1 MANDVHIVGQNRR
14 AVSNWLTSVKSPQQS
29 DTCSHNEFTN
39 TLSTMDE
46 EDPWRWDTDR
56 VVRELCTENRT
67 WPPLFATQLLPDAKL
82 LEISLREHEI
92 DGPWLLTEITH
103 QTLRDDFGLVGPL
116 SIKHR
121 ATILH
126 AISHFRGKSQEYAHF
141 VKQHGLQSRL
151 DGGDFR
157 DSERSVTTSK
167 AYIRLPAEGDVL
179 PEIPGESQV
188 TTKEPP
194 QVHLRSH
201 TPEPIVAQNDPVPTS
216 ADADDGGRSQLHS
229 EELAAIG
236 NRNKRRRLAPTLL
249 SQSIDPERHREIP
262 TAADNVRIY
271 DPQNLE
277 PGVAYT
283 GDDGKKRM
291 VPVPQPG
298 HDGIIP
304 HIFRPPE
311 LAAPGAVNSMISGGV
326 DALEAAKKLAHEAE
340 SKNRLQKSTASRA
353 DGYLGKRS
361 LAVDN
366 IFYSGVPVGKE
377 VPLSDGGDGDFCQSY
392 ADISTGRRLY
402 VKKRMNFLL
411 RSQAVN
417 FRRHGKGFTAVIPY
431 PSRLKPRFQTPSF
444 SLFHAT
450 PNGDVITTREDLTSW
465 PELNLEQQKPSA
477 SSNGDERERLLNFS
491 LPENMTLGG
500 PSSYDNWDPEV
511 ALEKYRHIDGGD
523 EVLPLFGES
532 DEDGEYDIETWREI
546 EEERGPQKKAS
557 IVSKRHPLTSEE
569 VSEAID
575 QGMALLH
582 TKWHNEQLPKRQP
595 KAWGIW
601 QKSRTRNTRR
611 EKINAAQQHLDRI
624 VNDRLVKM
632 RREILNDQ
640 WTTQKQIHRQCQIM
654 EQSIFDREDLLWQ
667 ISVLEQTKP
676 PAKPSPPNF
685 PAPKS
690 KKSKIQQLD
699 LEADEEIIDTESDSA
714 SSSDEMEGF
723 IVSDEESERTDANE
737 LVTGSD
743 DSEFRRS
750 RDQNYGDVAPSVEPG
765 TVDDTPMSGTVD
777 ELSGINHK
785 LSRRNMPP
793 SSPLSSPQTP
803 ASSRLRH
810 GTSVDESSTD
820 FVDLTFLSD
829 SPEIVDLV
837 TPSKSLQKTAVGG
850 PSLKNNTWKA
860 KPSSILDGS
869 RTSDSGVQSDAENPL
884 APNKPPKNIPYNKP
898 ATIASYGYKAWE
910 EENDPARLVI
920 AVLHNMPKEARASI
934 SELLSAHSPDELWT
948 LTIDVM
954 RECCD
959 GKDRLRG
966 MDPKTFCIFTG
977 VIRLFEMYVE
987 CKKIK
992 NRKDRLAPKT
1002 CQKLID
1008 NTPKFGPFTR
1018 ACLAAV
1024 EAYVDVT
1031 APFADDDDDDEE
1043 PLLRTKRSLVTRPI
1057 LSDEEQL
1064 EAPRKRQRKI
1074 FENVEAR
1081 KLREDDQMRL
1091 QEQEGR
1097 RQILRKKLAQSG
1109 SSLNSDRAKI
1119 IINESKFEE
1128 EGFIFVHDHI
1138 GSRIK
1143 NHQIDGVRFMWRQIV
1158 TKGGASQGCLLA
1170 HTMGLGKTMQVITL
1184 LVAIA
1189 EAACSED
1196 SSVSAQIPEK
1206 LKRSRTLILSPPGLM
1221 DNWMDEL
1228 LTWVPEK
1235 DVGPKIGRFR
1245 KVDSNMK
1252 IEQRLAEIDLWY
1264 KNGGILLLGF
1274 EMFRNMINMGPTED
1288 KKPII
1293 DQATF
1298 EIVEEQLLKGPNII
1312 IADEAH
1318 RLKNTNSAL
1327 TIAATRF
1334 ESKSRIAL
1342 TGSPLSNN
1350 VEEYHSMIEWI
1361 APNYLGPIVEFR
1373 AKFVEPIQEGL
1384 YGNST
1389 IAERRRALKMLEVL
1403 KEDISPKV
1411 NRADSS
1417 VLKNDLKPKIEFII
1431 TVPLTDLQHK
1441 AYTIYVKAMLES
1453 PLDENQFTQSGKI
1466 RQTTLWSWIGI
1477 LALLCNHPICFKNK
1491 LTERKN
1497 RPDMNS
1503 KNHHARPVSNGDA
1516 DGDIVVPTGISQTL
1530 ISEVADLFGGYGTG
1544 TENVNNSYK
1553 TKILVQI
1560 LDASREVGD
1569 KVLIF
1574 STTIATLD
1582 YLENLCKVSKRN
1594 YGRLDGSTPMVKRQG
1609 LTKEFNT
1616 GDTEVYLIST
1626 TAGGLGL
1633 NLYGANRV
1641 IIFDFKWNPINEE
1654 QAVGRAYRLGQKK
1667 PVYVYRFIAGG
1678 TFEEKLHNKAV
1689 FKKQLASQLV
1699 DKQHIFAVAKREKG
1713 EFLFRPKHVEQK
1725 DLANVRGMDPS
1736 VLDKILD
1743 SQADTPS
1750 IRHIIMTD
1758 TFNRKGDDDLTAEER
1773 KEVRQLLQ
1781 DEKLKRS
1788 DPAAWQTLVIE
1799 RLALERR
1806 KNEALYAANVKS
1818 QSGMFQN
1825 TVSGQSPT
1833 GLYSQNAQLHSI
1845 IPKMVP
1851 PPSQQPGAAVPK
1863 STGVSRNDSPPQ
1875 LGTPR
1880 PALPSSQAPRTPSRP
1895 PIMGSGTRS
1904 IREDSQQRI
1913 QPLVSSFKSLKKPS
1927 PVKSVNGG
1935 SPLPSPRTPTTSRHT
1950 QSRQL
1955 VGSQDLIHNL
1965 GLSLQLG
1972 GDSQERASDGLAAS
1986 IYENLQLSTGDNYDL
2001 LTSRAQEM
2009 TAHFKSDSGFRDKVV
2024 SRALDVK
2031 RAIKTV
2037 FGDIVDTAKTTP
2049 QVHGNGNGTLTGIA
2063 PESSSSNG
2071 PSKPTTAT
2079 ASNTTAAIGGLLEP
2093 KVGQTS
2099 IISSTEQS
2107 RDVQPQ
2113 NQPIPKSPGGQNL
2126 AAYLMLILTQNTS
2139 HASALLAD
2147 PEKIHVPLQAQR
2159 LKLPKNYR
2167 VGLKGTSKKLIFEAP
2182 KSDELLAQTR
2192 THRRPF

>member
-1 MANDVHIVGQNRR
+1 MMGQSRR
-14 AVSNWLTSVKSPQQS
+14 AVSNWLTSVRSPQQS
-29 DTCSHNEFTN
+29 DTCSHDELDAD

-46 EDPWRWDTDR
+46 EDPWTWDTDR
-56 VVRELCTENRT
+56 VVQELCTENRT
-67 WPPLFATQLLPDAKL
+67 WPPLFATQLLPDAKQ
-82 LEISLREHEI
+82 LEINLREQEI
-92 DGPWLLTEITH
+92 DGNWLMTEITN
-103 QTLRDDFGLVGPL
+103 QTLRDDFGLVGPR
-116 SIKHR
+116 SIKYR

-126 AISHFRGKSQEYAHF
+126 AISHFRRKSQQYADF
-141 VKQHGLQSRL
+141 VQQHGLQSRL

-157 DSERSVTTSK
+157 ESERSVTTSK
-167 AYIRLPAEGDVL
+167 AYTRLPTEDGVL
-179 PEIPGESQV
+179 PEAPVKGQII
-188 TTKEPP
+188 TKEPS
-194 QVHLRSH
+194 QINIRSP
-201 TPEPIVAQNDPVPTS
+201 TPVPIVDQNGLIPTPTN
-216 ADADDGGRSQLHS
+216 ADDSGQQQLNS
-229 EELAAIG
+229 EELAPAG
-236 NRNKRRRLAPTLL
+236 NKNKRKRLAPTLV
-249 SQSIDPERHREIP
+249 SQSIDPERRREIP

-277 PGVAYT
+277 PGIVFT

-311 LAAPGAVNSMISGGV
+311 LSAPGAETSMISGGV
-326 DALEAAKKLAHEAE
+326 NALEAAKKLAHETE
-340 SKNRLQKSTASRA
+340 SKSRLRKPTASLA
-353 DGYLGKRS
+353 DGYLGKQK

-377 VPLSDGGDGDFCQSY
+377 VPLADGSDGDFCQSY

-402 VKKRMNFLL
+402 VNKRMNFLL
-411 RSQAVN
+411 RSQAVD

-431 PSRLKPRFQTPSF
+431 PSRLKSRFQTPSF

-450 PNGDVITTREDLTSW
+450 PNGDVITTREELTAW
-465 PELNLEQQKPSA
+465 PELNPEQQKPSA
-477 SSNGDERERLLNFS
+477 SSNGDERERFLSFN
-491 LPENMTLGG
+491 LPENITLGG
-500 PSSYDNWDPEV
+500 PTSYDNWDPEA

-546 EEERGPQKKAS
+546 EEERGPQEKAS
-557 IVSKRHPLTSEE
+557 IVSKRHPLTNDE
-569 VSEAID
+569 VSKAID

-582 TKWHNEQLPKRQP
+582 TKWHNEQLPKRRP
-595 KAWGIW
+595 KAWSIW
-601 QKSRTRNTRR
+601 HKSRRRDTKR

-632 RREILNDQ
+632 RQEILNDQ
-640 WTTQKQIHRQCQIM
+640 WTTQKQVHRQCQIM

-676 PAKPSPPNF
+676 PAKPSPPNL
-685 PAPKS
+685 PTLKS
-690 KKSKIQQLD
+690 KKTNVQLLD
-699 LEADEEIIDTESDSA
+699 LEGDGEVIDTDSDSV
-714 SSSDEMEGF
+714 SSGDEMEGF
-723 IVSDEESERTDANE
+723 IVSDKESERTDADE
-737 LVTGSD
+737 LAGGSD
-743 DSEFRRS
+743 SSEFGRS
-750 RDQNYGDVAPSVEPG
+750 IKKETARCDQNYEDIAPSVEPG
-765 TVDDTPMSGTVD
+765 AMDDTPMSGTVD
-777 ELSGINHK
+777 ELSDIDHK
-785 LSRRNMPP
+785 PSGQSLPP

-803 ASSRLRH
+803 ISSRLRH
-810 GTSVDESSTD
+810 GPSVDEGSGKLID
-820 FVDLTFLSD
+820 LIDLTSLSD
-829 SPEIVDLV
+829 SPEIIDLV
-837 TPSKSLQKTAVGG
+837 TPSKAQQKTDVGG
-850 PSLKNNTWKA
+850 SSLGSNTPKA
-860 KPSSILDGS
+860 RSTNRLEGS
-869 RTSDSGVQSDAENPL
+869 RASDSDVQSDTEKSL
-884 APNKPPKNIPYNKP
+884 ASNKPPKDIPYNDP
-898 ATIASYGYKAWE
+898 ATIAKYSYKAWE

-920 AVLHNMPKEARASI
+920 AILHNMPNEGRTGI

-948 LTIDVM
+948 QTIDVM
-954 RECCD
+954 RECSD

-966 MDPKTFCIFTG
+966 MDTKTFGIFTG
-977 VIRLFEMYVE
+977 VIRLFDMYLD
-987 CKKIK
+987 CKKKK
-992 NRKDRLAPKT
+992 NRKDRLAPKI
-1002 CQKLID
+1002 CQKLMD
-1008 NTPKFGPFTR
+1008 NAPKFRPFIEV
-1018 ACLAAV
+1018 CLAAV
-1024 EAYVDVT
+1024 EAYVDVAT
-1031 APFADDDDDDEE
+1031 TLPGDDDEE
-1043 PLLRTKRSLVTRPI
+1043 PLLRTKRSLISRPI
-1057 LSDEEQL
+1057 LSDEEPP
-1064 EAPRKRQRKI
+1064 ETPRKRQRKI

-1081 KLREDDQMRL
+1081 KLREDDQARL

-1109 SSLNSDRAKI
+1109 SSLNADRAKI
-1119 IINESKFEE
+1119 IINESKFEH

-1143 NHQIDGVRFMWRQIV
+1143 NHQIDGIRFMWSQIV
-1158 TKGGASQGCLLA
+1158 SKDGASQGCLLA

-1196 SSVSAQIPEK
+1196 PSVSSQIPER

-1245 KVDSNMK
+1245 KVDSNLK
-1252 IEQRLAEIDLWY
+1252 FEERLAEIDLWY

-1274 EMFRNMINMGPTED
+1274 EMFRSILSMGPKENKTSRMD
-1288 KKPII
+1288 K
-1293 DQATF
+1293 ATF
-1298 EIVEEQLLKGPNII
+1298 ETVEEQLLKGPNII

-1318 RLKNTNSAL
+1318 KLRNIKSAL

-1334 ESKSRIAL
+1334 KSNSRIAL

-1384 YGNST
+1384 YENST
-1389 IAERRRALKMLEVL
+1389 NVERRRALKMLEVL

-1411 NRADSS
+1411 HRADSS

-1441 AYTIYVKAMLES
+1441 AYTIYVESMLES
-1453 PLDENQFTQSGKI
+1453 PLDKNQLTESGKL
-1466 RQTTLWSWIGI
+1466 RQTTLWSWVGI
-1477 LALLCNHPICFKNK
+1477 LALLCNHPICFRNK
-1491 LTERKN
+1491 LAERK
-1497 RPDMNS
+1497 S
-1503 KNHHARPVSNGDA
+1503 KADIDNKSRRARIASNGDA
-1516 DGDIVVPTGISQTL
+1516 DEDIVVPSDISQTL
-1530 ISEVADLFGGYGTG
+1530 ISEVANLFDGYGPG
-1544 TENVNNSYK
+1544 SEDANNSYK

-1560 LDASREVGD
+1560 LDASREVKD

-1582 YLENLCKVSKRN
+1582 YLENLFKLTNRN
-1594 YGRLDGSTPMVKRQG
+1594 YGRLDGSTPMAKRQG

-1713 EFLFRPKHVEQK
+1713 EFLFKPKRVEQK
-1725 DLANVRGMDPS
+1725 DLANVRGMDPF

-1743 SQADTPS
+1743 SQTDIPS
-1750 IRHIIMTD
+1750 IRNIIMTD
-1758 TFNRKGDDDLTAEER
+1758 TFNRKGDDNLTAEER

-1788 DPAAWQTLVIE
+1788 DPAAWQALVNQRLAIE
-1799 RLALERR
+1799 RG
-1806 KNEALYAANVKS
+1806 KNEALYAAAMKS
-1818 QSGMFQN
+1818 QPGAFQN
-1825 TVSGQSPT
+1825 SVSGQS
-1833 GLYSQNAQLHSI
+1833 LAVSYSQGGQAHSI
-1845 IPKMVP
+1845 IPKMIL
-1851 PPSQQPGAAVPK
+1851 PPSQQPHVAAPK
-1863 STGVSRNDSPPQ
+1863 STDTSRDGFSTRVRT
-1875 LGTPR
+1875 LGPV
-1880 PALPSSQAPRTPSRP
+1880 PLSSQTPRTPGRP
-1895 PIMGSGTRS
+1895 PIMGSGTMY
-1904 IREDSQQRI
+1904 IAEDSQQGD
-1913 QPLVSSFKSLKKPS
+1913 QALVSPVGSLKEPS
-1927 PVKSVNGG
+1927 PVKSAGG
-1935 SPLPSPRTPTTSRHT
+1935 RSSLPLPRTPTTSRHT
-1950 QSRQL
+1950 KPRQL

-1965 GLSLQLG
+1965 ELSLQQG
-1972 GDSQERASDGLAAS
+1972 GHSQEQASEGLAAS

-2001 LTSRAQEM
+2001 LASRAKEI
-2009 TAHFKSDSGFRDKVV
+2009 TAHFKRDSGFRDKVV
-2024 SRALDVK
+2024 SRAFDVK

-2037 FGDIVDTAKTTP
+2037 FGDIIDTPKTAA
-2049 QVHGNGNGTLTGIA
+2049 QAHENRNEALTGLA
-2063 PESSSSNG
+2063 PESSPGHQQSSNG
-2071 PSKPTTAT
+2071 PSKLSPVAT
-2079 ASNTTAAIGGLLEP
+2079 ASNAAATMSRLLEP
-2093 KVGQTS
+2093 KK
-2099 IISSTEQS
+2099 
-2107 RDVQPQ
+2107 
-2113 NQPIPKSPGGQNL
+2113 PKRSKSGGP
-2126 AAYLMLILTQNTS
+2126 S
-2139 HASALLAD
+2139 HAASDREYLAGINASRRRPRD
-2147 PEKIHVPLQAQR
+2147 SRTSSGPVSQAPK
-2159 LKLPKNYR
+2159 KLPHWAER
-2167 VGLKGTSKKLIFEAP
+2167 DIQEAHLRGP
-2182 KSDELLAQTR
+2182 KQRR
-2192 THRRPF
+2192 TPRANSNAP

>member
-1 MANDVHIVGQNRR
+1 MANDVDIVGQNRR
-14 AVSNWLTSVKSPQQS
+14 AVSNWLTSVKSPQRP
-29 DTCSHNEFTN
+29 DTCSYNEFTD
-39 TLSTMDE
+39 TMSTMGE
-46 EDPWRWDTDR
+46 EDPWTWDTDR
-56 VVRELCTENRT
+56 VVQELCTENRT
-67 WPPLFATQLLPDAKL
+67 WPPLSATQALPDATKL
-82 LEISLREHEI
+82 EFDLRQHEI
-92 DGPWLLTEITH
+92 DGFWLLTAITH
-103 QTLRDDFGLVGPL
+103 QTLRDDFGLVGAR
-116 SIKHR
+116 SIKYR
-121 ATILH
+121 GTILH
-126 AISHFRGKSQEYAHF
+126 AISHFRGKSQEYARHAQ
-141 VKQHGLQSRL
+141 QHGLQSRP

-157 DSERSVTTSK
+157 EPERSVTTSK
-167 AYIRLPAEGDVL
+167 AYTGLPTEDGVL
-179 PEIPGESQV
+179 PEAPGANQIA
-188 TTKEPP
+188 TKEPP
-194 QVHLRSH
+194 QVNPKSH
-201 TPEPIVAQNDPVPTS
+201 SPVPIVPQNGLVPTPV
-216 ADADDGGRSQLHS
+216 DADDGCRSQLHS

-236 NRNKRRRLAPTLL
+236 NGKQRKRLAPTLI
-249 SQSIDPERHREIP
+249 SQSIDPERRREIP

-277 PGVAYT
+277 PGVVFT
-283 GDDGKKRM
+283 GDDGRKRM

-298 HDGIIP
+298 HDGIVP
-304 HIFRPPE
+304 LIFRPPE
-311 LAAPGAVNSMISGGV
+311 LAPPGAVTSMISGGV
-326 DALEAAKKLAHEAE
+326 NALEAAKKLVHEAE
-340 SKNRLQKSTASRA
+340 SKNRLQKKSTASLA
-353 DGYLGKRS
+353 DGYLGKKS
-361 LAVDN
+361 LPVDN
-366 IFYSGVPVGKE
+366 VFYSGVPIGKE
-377 VPLSDGGDGDFCQSY
+377 VPLADGGEGDFCQSY

-402 VKKRMNFLL
+402 VNKRMSFLL
-411 RSQAVN
+411 RSQAVD

-431 PSRLKPRFQTPSF
+431 PPRLKPRFQTPSF
-444 SLFHAT
+444 SLFHTT
-450 PNGDVITTREDLTSW
+450 PNGNVITTREALTSW

-477 SSNGDERERLLNFS
+477 SSHGEERERFLSFN
-491 LPENMTLGG
+491 LPENMALGG
-500 PSSYDNWDPEV
+500 PSSYDYWDPEV
-511 ALEKYRHIDGGD
+511 ALEKYHHIDGGD

-546 EEERGPQKKAS
+546 EEERGTQEKAS
-557 IVSKRHPLTSEE
+557 VVSQRHPLTSEE

-595 KAWGIW
+595 KAWSIW

-611 EKINAAQQHLDRI
+611 EKINAAQKHLDRI

-632 RREILNDQ
+632 RQEIINDQ
-640 WTTQKQIHRQCQIM
+640 WTTQKQVHRQCQIM

-676 PAKPSPPNF
+676 PEKPSPPNLS
-685 PAPKS
+685 APKS
-690 KKSKIQQLD
+690 KKTTVQQLY
-699 LEADEEIIDTESDSA
+699 LGADEEIIDAGSDSA
-714 SSSDEMEGF
+714 SSGDEMEGF
-723 IVSDEESERTDANE
+723 IVSDEESARSDANE
-737 LVTGSD
+737 LVTESD

-750 RDQNYGDVAPSVEPG
+750 IKKGATRRLQNYGDVAPSVECG
-765 TVDDTPMSGTVD
+765 AVDDTPMSGNAD
-777 ELSGINHK
+777 EVSDIDHK
-785 LSRRNMPP
+785 LSSQNLPP

-810 GTSVDESSTD
+810 GASVDESSAK

-829 SPEIVDLV
+829 SPEIIDLV
-837 TPSKSLQKTAVGG
+837 TPSKSRQKTAVGVS
-850 PSLKNNTWKA
+850 SLGSNTPKA
-860 KPSSILDGS
+860 RSSNIEGS
-869 RTSDSGVQSDAENPL
+869 QTSESGAQLDAEKSL
-884 APNKPPKNIPYNKP
+884 VVNKPPKNIPYDKP
-898 ATIASYGYKAWE
+898 ALIASYGYKAWE

-920 AVLHNMPKEARASI
+920 TVLHNMPKEGRTSI
-934 SELLSAHSPDELWT
+934 CELLSAHSPDELWT
-948 LTIDVM
+948 QTIDVM
-954 RECCD
+954 RECRD
-959 GKDRLRG
+959 GKDKLRG
-966 MDPKTFCIFTG
+966 MDATTFCIFTG
-977 VIRLFEMYVE
+977 VIRLFEMYVD
-987 CKKIK
+987 CKKRN
-992 NRKDRLAPKT
+992 NRTDRLAPKT

-1008 NTPKFGPFTR
+1008 NIPKFRPFTR

-1024 EAYVDVT
+1024 EAYIDVT
-1031 APFADDDDDDEE
+1031 APLADDDYDDDDEE

-1064 EAPRKRQRKI
+1064 ETPRKRQRKI

-1119 IINESKFEE
+1119 IINESKYED

-1143 NHQIDGVRFMWRQIV
+1143 NHQIDGVRFMWSQIV
-1158 TKGGASQGCLLA
+1158 TRDKDGASQGCLLA

-1189 EAACSED
+1189 EAACSD
-1196 SSVSAQIPEK
+1196 DLSVSSQIPNR

-1252 IEQRLAEIDLWY
+1252 IDQRLAEIDLWY

-1274 EMFRNMINMGPTED
+1274 EMFRNILNMGPAED

-1298 EIVEEQLLKGPNII
+1298 EVVEEQLLKGPNII

-1318 RLKNTNSAL
+1318 KLKNTNSAL
-1327 TIAATRF
+1327 TVAATRF

-1361 APNYLGPIVEFR
+1361 APNYLGPVVEFR
-1373 AKFVEPIQEGL
+1373 AKFVEPIEEGL

-1441 AYTIYVKAMLES
+1441 AYTIYVKAMLGS

-1497 RPDMNS
+1497 
-1503 KNHHARPVSNGDA
+1503 KVSNGDS
-1516 DGDIVVPTGISQTL
+1516 DGDIAVPTDISQAL
-1530 ISEVADLFGGYGTG
+1530 ISEVADLFGGYGPG

-1582 YLENLCKVSKRN
+1582 YLENLCKLSKRN
-1594 YGRLDGSTPMVKRQG
+1594 YGRLDGTTPMAKRQG
-1609 LTKEFNT
+1609 LTKEFNI

-1758 TFNRKGDDDLTAEER
+1758 TFNRKGDDNLTPEER

-1788 DPAAWQTLVIE
+1788 DPAAWQALVIQRLGME
-1799 RLALERR
+1799 RSR
-1806 KNEALYAANVKS
+1806 NEAL
-1818 QSGMFQN
+1818 FQN

-1833 GLYSQNAQLHSI
+1833 VLHGQSGQAHHLT
-1845 IPKMVP
+1845 PRMVP
-1851 PPSQQPGAAVPK
+1851 PPSQQPGAATPK
-1863 STGVSRNDSPPQ
+1863 STDTNRNDSPSRPR
-1875 LGTPR
+1875 TPR
-1880 PALPSSQAPRTPSRP
+1880 PAVPSSQAPRTPGRP
-1895 PIMGSGTRS
+1895 PIMGSGTMS
-1904 IREDSQQRI
+1904 IAEDSQQRARA
-1913 QPLVSSFKSLKKPS
+1913 PVS
-1927 PVKSVNGG
+1927 PVRYLKEPGPVKNAGG
-1935 SPLPSPRTPTTSRHT
+1935 RSHLPLPSTPSTSRHT
-1950 QSRQL
+1950 QPRQPL
-1955 VGSQDLIHNL
+1955 GSQNLIHNL
-1965 GLSLQLG
+1965 ELSLKQRG
-1972 GDSQERASDGLAAS
+1972 HSQEQASEGPAAS
-1986 IYENLQLSTGDNYDL
+1986 IYEYLQLSTGDNNDL
-2001 LTSRAQEM
+2001 LTSRIKEI
-2009 TAHFKSDSGFRDKVV
+2009 TAYIKSDTGFRDRVV
-2024 SRALDVK
+2024 SRALDAK

-2037 FGDIVDTAKTTP
+2037 FGDNIDSSNSTP

-2071 PSKPTTAT
+2071 SPKPPTAT
-2079 ASNTTAAIGGLLEP
+2079 ASNTAATMGGLLRS

-2099 IISSTEQS
+2099 IISSAEQS
-2107 RDVQPQ
+2107 RDVQLQ
-2113 NQPIPKSPGGQNL
+2113 NQPIPKSLSRFGSSFSPG
-2126 AAYLMLILTQNTS
+2126 
-2139 HASALLAD
+2139 
-2147 PEKIHVPLQAQR
+2147 P
-2159 LKLPKNYR
+2159 
-2167 VGLKGTSKKLIFEAP
+2167 
-2182 KSDELLAQTR
+2182 R
-2192 THRRPF
+2192 TDTD

>member
-1 MANDVHIVGQNRR
+1 MANDVDIVGQNRR
-14 AVSNWLTSVKSPQQS
+14 AVSNWLTSVESPQQS
-29 DTCSHNEFTN
+29 DTCSHNEFTD

-46 EDPWRWDTDR
+46 EDPWTWDTDR
-56 VVRELCTENRT
+56 VVQELCTENRT
-67 WPPLFATQLLPDAKL
+67 WPPLFATQLLPDAKQ
-82 LEISLREHEI
+82 LEINLREQEI

-103 QTLRDDFGLVGPL
+103 QILRDDFGIVGPR
-116 SIKHR
+116 SIKYR

-126 AISHFRGKSQEYAHF
+126 AISYFRGKSQQYAHY
-141 VKQHGLQSRL
+141 VQQHGLQSRL

-157 DSERSVTTSK
+157 ESERSVTTSK
-167 AYIRLPAEGDVL
+167 AYVRLPTDDGVL

-194 QVHLRSH
+194 QVHLRSR
-201 TPEPIVAQNDPVPTS
+201 TPEPIVAQNNPVPTS
-216 ADADDGGRSQLHS
+216 VDADDGGRSQLHS

-236 NRNKRRRLAPTLL
+236 DRNKRKRLAPTLL

-277 PGVAYT
+277 PGVVFM

-311 LAAPGAVNSMISGGV
+311 LAAPGAETSMISGGV
-326 DALEAAKKLAHEAE
+326 NALEAAKKLVHEAE
-340 SKNRLQKSTASRA
+340 SKNRLQKSTASLA
-353 DGYLGKRS
+353 DGYLGKKS

-402 VKKRMNFLL
+402 VNKRMNFLL
-411 RSQAVN
+411 RSQAVD
-417 FRRHGKGFTAVIPY
+417 FRRRGKGFTAVIPY

-444 SLFHAT
+444 SLFYTT
-450 PNGDVITTREDLTSW
+450 PNGNVITTREDITSW

-477 SSNGDERERLLNFS
+477 SSNGDERERFLSFN
-491 LPENMTLGG
+491 LPGNMSLGG

-546 EEERGPQKKAS
+546 EEERGTQEKAS

-595 KAWGIW
+595 KAWSIW
-601 QKSRTRNTRR
+601 QKSRTRNTKR

-632 RREILNDQ
+632 RQEILNDK
-640 WTTQKQIHRQCQIM
+640 WTTQKQVHRQCQIM

-676 PAKPSPPNF
+676 PAKPSPPNL

-690 KKSKIQQLD
+690 KKTKVQQLD
-699 LEADEEIIDTESDSA
+699 LEAEEDIIDTESDSA
-714 SSSDEMEGF
+714 SSGDEMEGF

-737 LVTGSD
+737 LVIGSD

-750 RDQNYGDVAPSVEPG
+750 RDQNYGDVVPSVEPG

-777 ELSGINHK
+777 ELSDIDHK
-785 LSRRNMPP
+785 LSRQNLPP

-810 GTSVDESSTD
+810 GTSVDESSAD
-820 FVDLTFLSD
+820 FVDLTVLSD
-829 SPEIVDLV
+829 SPEIIDLV
-837 TPSKSLQKTAVGG
+837 TPSKPQQKTSAGES
-850 PSLKNNTWKA
+850 SLGSNTPKA
-860 KPSSILDGS
+860 KYSNILEGS
-869 RTSDSGVQSDAENPL
+869 RTSDSGVQSDAEKSV
-884 APNKPPKNIPYNKP
+884 AANKPPKDIPYNKP

-920 AVLHNMPKEARASI
+920 AVLHNMPKEARTSI
-934 SELLSAHSPDELWT
+934 SELLSAHNSDELWPQT
-948 LTIDVM
+948 VDVM

-959 GKDRLRG
+959 GKDKLRG
-966 MDPKTFCIFTG
+966 MDQKTFRIFTG

-1008 NTPKFGPFTR
+1008 NAPEKFKPFTE
-1018 ACLAAV
+1018 ACLAAI

-1031 APFADDDDDDEE
+1031 APLADGDDDEE

-1057 LSDEEQL
+1057 LSDEEPQDT
-1064 EAPRKRQRKI
+1064 PRKRQRKI

-1119 IINESKFEE
+1119 IINESKYED

-1143 NHQIDGVRFMWRQIV
+1143 NHQIDGVRFMWSQIV
-1158 TKGGASQGCLLA
+1158 SKGGAAQGCLLA

-1196 SSVSAQIPEK
+1196 STVSSQIPER

-1245 KVDSNMK
+1245 KVDSNLK
-1252 IEQRLAEIDLWY
+1252 FKQRLVEIDLWY
-1264 KNGGILLLGF
+1264 KNGGIILLGF
-1274 EMFRNMINMGPTED
+1274 EMFRNILNMGPAED
-1288 KKPII
+1288 RKSIM

-1298 EIVEEQLLKGPNII
+1298 EVVEEQLLKGPNII

-1318 RLKNTNSAL
+1318 KLKNTNSAL
-1327 TIAATRF
+1327 TIAANRF
-1334 ESKSRIAL
+1334 ESNSRIAL

-1441 AYTIYVKAMLES
+1441 AYTIYVQAMLES
-1453 PLDENQFTQSGKI
+1453 PLDENQFTQNGKI

-1491 LTERKN
+1491 LAERKTKA
-1497 RPDMNS
+1497 DTDS
-1503 KNHHARPVSNGDA
+1503 KTRLAGIASNGDA
-1516 DGDIVVPTGISQTL
+1516 DEDIVVPSDISQTL
-1530 ISEVADLFGGYGTG
+1530 ISKVADLFGGYGPG
-1544 TENVNNSYK
+1544 AENANNSYK

-1582 YLENLCKVSKRN
+1582 YLENLCILTKRN
-1594 YGRLDGSTPMVKRQG
+1594 YGRLDGSTPMAKRQG
-1609 LTKEFNT
+1609 FTKEFNT
-1616 GDTEVYLIST
+1616 GDAEVYLIST

-1678 TFEEKLHNKAV
+1678 TFEEKLHNQAV

-1713 EFLFRPKHVEQK
+1713 EFLFKPKHVEQK

-1758 TFNRKGDDDLTAEER
+1758 TFNRKGDDNLTAEER
-1773 KEVRQLLQ
+1773 KEVQQLLQ
-1781 DEKLKRS
+1781 EEKLKRS
-1788 DPAAWQTLVIE
+1788 DPAAWQTLVTE
-1799 RLALERR
+1799 RLAMERR

-1818 QSGMFQN
+1818 QSGIFQN

-1833 GLYSQNAQLHSI
+1833 DLYSQRAQVGSI
-1845 IPKMVP
+1845 IPKMIP
-1851 PPSQQPGAAVPK
+1851 PPSQQPGAAIPK
-1863 STGVSRNDSPPQ
+1863 STDANRNDSLSRPR
-1875 LGTPR
+1875 TPR
-1880 PALPSSQAPRTPSRP
+1880 AILPSSQTPRTPSRP
-1895 PIMGSGTRS
+1895 PIMGSGTMS
-1904 IREDSQQRI
+1904 IGEDSQQRI
-1913 QPLVSSFKSLKKPS
+1913 QPLVSSFKSFKKPS
-1927 PVKSVNGG
+1927 PVKNAGDG
-1935 SPLPSPRTPTTSRHT
+1935 SLLPSPSTPATSRHM
-1950 QSRQL
+1950 QPRQL

-1965 GLSLQLG
+1965 ELSLQQG

-2001 LTSRAQEM
+2001 LSSRAKEM
-2009 TAHFKSDSGFRDKVV
+2009 TTHFEKDRGFRDKVV

-2037 FGDIVDTAKTTP
+2037 FGDIVDTPKTTP

-2071 PSKPTTAT
+2071 PSTPPTAK
-2079 ASNTTAAIGGLLEP
+2079 AFNTAATMGGLLKP

-2099 IISSTEQS
+2099 NISSAEQS

-2113 NQPIPKSPGGQNL
+2113 NQPIPKSLSRFGSSFSPG
-2126 AAYLMLILTQNTS
+2126 
-2139 HASALLAD
+2139 
-2147 PEKIHVPLQAQR
+2147 P
-2159 LKLPKNYR
+2159 
-2167 VGLKGTSKKLIFEAP
+2167 
-2182 KSDELLAQTR
+2182 R
-2192 THRRPF
+2192 TDTN